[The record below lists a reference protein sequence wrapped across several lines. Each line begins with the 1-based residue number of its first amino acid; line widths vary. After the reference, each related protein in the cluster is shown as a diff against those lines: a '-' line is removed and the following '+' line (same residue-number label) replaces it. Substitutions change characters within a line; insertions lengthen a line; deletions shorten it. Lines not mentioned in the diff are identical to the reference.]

1 MFQMKL
7 ESVGLF
13 DDLREKLSGSI
24 ITPDLETISG
34 SRRVTLGYHNVSPN
48 CLFNARMRRH
58 VQK

>member
-48 CLFNARMRRH
+48 CLFNA
-58 VQK
+58 